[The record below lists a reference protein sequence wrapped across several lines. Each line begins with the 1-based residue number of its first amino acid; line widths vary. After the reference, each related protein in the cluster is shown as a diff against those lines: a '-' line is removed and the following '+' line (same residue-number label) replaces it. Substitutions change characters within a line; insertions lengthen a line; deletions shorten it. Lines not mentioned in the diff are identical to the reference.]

1 MKKSK
6 FLAMTIC
13 LTFLA
18 GMPVKAMKDS
28 PQKAIKDSPAKS
40 GNRNKVL
47 DSAVNL
53 VKETPIKSLLTLFG
67 VGLFEEGIR
76 HVCKRSKSSEI
87 KSNTQINN
95 IQINNIQI
103 NNKVSGLPKVQ
114 IPLLPKAPVTDV
126 NDILKG
132 FKFRQPEYKSYLKLV
147 GDLNF
152 FPKSFK
158 NFINSKK
165 DELRSFFDSGFG
177 HYFAYGKPI
186 FLSDEVVDDILN
198 SEGITGKKLT
208 DEEKAL
214 IKDNII
220 FAIIPSQSSC
230 GGYLPDFPDNKYLKG
245 NGDYRSANISL
256 VYLKK
261 EYKSDL
267 DNFCEKEFGC
277 HLSYNKTY
285 NNIYNRLPLI
295 LLCGFGHYEME
306 KCNDI
311 TIFDDV
317 KEYWKF
323 HSKGKTYV
331 C

>member
-1 MKKSK
+1 MRRSK
-6 FLAMTIC
+6 FLALAMC
-13 LTFLA
+13 CAFFA
-18 GMPVKAMKDS
+18 GMPVKAM
-28 PQKAIKDSPAKS
+28 KDSPAKS

-53 VKETPIKSLLTLFG
+53 VKENPIKSLLALFG

-95 IQINNIQI
+95 
-103 NNKVSGLPKVQ
+103 KVPGLPKVQ

-132 FKFRQPEYKSYLKLV
+132 FKFRQPGYKSYLKLV

-220 FAIIPSQSSC
+220 FAIIPSQSSY
-230 GGYLPDFPDNKYLKG
+230 GDYLPNFPGNKYLEDSG
-245 NGDYRSANISL
+245 NYRSASINL
-256 VYLKK
+256 AYLKK

-267 DNFCEKEFGC
+267 DNFCEKNYLF
-277 HLSYNKTY
+277 NNKTKTY
-285 NNIYNRLPLI
+285 NRLTYLI
-295 LLCGFGHYEME
+295 FLCDFDYDEMK
-306 KCNDI
+306 KCDDI

-331 C
+331 F